1 MQRVVGSCAVERD
14 FERSS
19 AVAHPAAAHAGA
31 EFVKVLLLLLLL
43 LLLATVEHATRRRDE
58 RLNGAHGLTVR
69 ARARRR
75 PAAAPPQTREHLLGA
90 VVPFA
95 QLLQLRLVGLR
106 GVRGKRGER
115 NGALR
120 VSIGELEVLGHD
132 GEARLQLGAQRA
144 VRTRA
149 EQYLEED
156 LLGQQ
161 RRRVPLLLLLPEQQ
175 LEHAP
180 HEVAPL
186 LVQLPRSLLEQAGVD
201 GAPPRVAG
209 TVGDA

>member
-1 MQRVVGSCAVERD
+1 M
-14 FERSS
+14 
-19 AVAHPAAAHAGA
+19 
-31 EFVKVLLLLLLL
+31 
-43 LLLATVEHATRRRDE
+43 
-58 RLNGAHGLTVR
+58 
-69 ARARRR
+69 
-75 PAAAPPQTREHLLGA
+75 
-90 VVPFA
+90 
-95 QLLQLRLVGLR
+95 
-106 GVRGKRGER
+106 RGER
-115 NGALR
+115 GGALR

-186 LVQLPRSLLEQAGVD
+186 LVQLPRSLLEQAGLNR
-201 GAPPRVAG
+201 APPRTGEARTMRGKMVELHSAIPRFSSRAVRPLSHMDARAPWQVHLPRNNRRRLCG
-209 TVGDA
+209 VQLPIAQCLDGLDPEARERRQQVVRPQPIDAARELSRAHVGGAQLT